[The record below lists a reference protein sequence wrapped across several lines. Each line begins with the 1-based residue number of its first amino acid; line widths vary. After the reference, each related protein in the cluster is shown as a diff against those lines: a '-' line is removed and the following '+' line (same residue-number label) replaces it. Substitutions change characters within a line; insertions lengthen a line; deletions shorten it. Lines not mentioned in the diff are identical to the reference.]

1 MSIEIQRRQRRPA
14 SLSEW
19 LAKLA
24 PKGLNT
30 NTQFFLVFLAVLAL
44 HLVLAPV
51 IRRAATHPEP
61 GEPQRYLTSSGG
73 EASASAVK
81 TAAQKPDTGASVPP
95 VETLVLTDGKA
106 KEAAP
111 AVQSDVPKPKAAPI
125 PAPKIPATP
134 EPAKSATVAKPV
146 ESATQAPVDGPAVAK
161 PVATPVEGPKISD
174 LIESAGEKPAAEL
187 PAVRRPVRSIP

>member
-111 AVQSDVPKPKAAPI
+111 AVPKPKAAPI

-134 EPAKSATVAKPV
+134 EPAKPATVAKPV
-146 ESATQAPVDGPAVAK
+146 ESATQSPVDGPA
-161 PVATPVEGPKISD
+161 VATPVEGPKISD